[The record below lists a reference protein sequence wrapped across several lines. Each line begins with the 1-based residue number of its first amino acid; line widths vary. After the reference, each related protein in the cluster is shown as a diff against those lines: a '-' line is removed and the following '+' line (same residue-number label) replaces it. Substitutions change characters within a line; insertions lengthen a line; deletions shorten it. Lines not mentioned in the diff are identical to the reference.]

1 MIRKDAS
8 RLALVVVAIAA
19 AGAMGAGRAVAD
31 MRVVSS
37 DFTSRF
43 LAIGVSK
50 SIVVELSADVKSVV
64 VADRTIATAVALSK
78 RRVEVIGAG
87 LGQTNIF
94 FFDDHDRPLG
104 GLDVAVKDTTQPH
117 GLEDYPYPASV
128 VMVVY
133 GWNQHLR
140 HCAAEL
146 HADQMPRCA
155 QARGRSTAR
164 HREHQHQ
171 QQRSDRRDCF
181 GPRPMTAFARRPL
194 QS

>member
-8 RLALVVVAIAA
+8 RLALFVAAIAA

-78 RRVEVIGAG
+78 RRVEIIGAG
-87 LGQTNIF
+87 LGQTNSTIM
-94 FFDDHDRPLG
+94 
-104 GLDVAVKDTTQPH
+104 T
-117 GLEDYPYPASV
+117 
-128 VMVVY
+128 
-133 GWNQHLR
+133 
-140 HCAAEL
+140 
-146 HADQMPRCA
+146 
-155 QARGRSTAR
+155 GRSADSMSRSRTRRNRTAWR
-164 HREHQHQ
+164 TI
-171 QQRSDRRDCF
+171 
-181 GPRPMTAFARRPL
+181 PTRPAWSWWCMAEPAPSPL
-194 QS
+194 CR